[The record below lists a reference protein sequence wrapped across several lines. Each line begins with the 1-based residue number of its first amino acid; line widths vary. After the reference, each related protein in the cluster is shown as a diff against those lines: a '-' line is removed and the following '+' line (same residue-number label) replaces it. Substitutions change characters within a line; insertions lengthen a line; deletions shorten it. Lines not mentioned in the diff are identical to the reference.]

1 MLRGSYSARIDDKGR
16 LKIPTAFKS
25 LIEDQ
30 LAEGLFITSIKGDS
44 VRLYPLPVWK
54 AIEARL
60 TSMPTMEPSV
70 VKFIER
76 VNYFGQPGEVDSQG
90 RVSIPP
96 RLRESAAIAGEVD
109 VIGKASYLELWNHT
123 HLVARLESEPF
134 TDDDA
139 RALAAFGI

>member
-1 MLRGSYSARIDDKGR
+1 VLRGSYSARIDDKGR

-76 VNYFGQPGEVDSQG
+76 VNYFGQPGEVDSLG

>member
-1 MLRGSYSARIDDKGR
+1 VLRGSYSARIDDKGR

-30 LAEGLFITSIKGDS
+30 LAEGLFITSVKGDS
-44 VRLYPLPVWK
+44 VRLYPLPVWR
-54 AIEARL
+54 AIEERFN
-60 TSMPTMEPSV
+60 SMPTMEPSV
-70 VKFIER
+70 VKFLER

-96 RLRESAAIAGEVD
+96 KLRESAGISGDVD
-109 VIGKASYLELWNHT
+109 VVGKVKYLELWNH
-123 HLVARLESEPF
+123 ARLAAKLESEPF

-139 RALAAFGI
+139 RTLAALGI